1 MPDMMTDIRINP
13 RNLLLLIGLWAC
25 FTFLMLRSR
34 SPPDGDCATA
44 YQPAAAGGQR
54 RASGAA
60 SGSTIIYA
68 ITPTYARPVQ
78 KAELTR

>member
-34 SPPDGDCATA
+34 GSKAGDCAPSQQSA
-44 YQPAAAGGQR
+44 VAAGQQRVSAAATGT
-54 RASGAA
+54 
-60 SGSTIIYA
+60 TIIYA

>member
-34 SPPDGDCATA
+34 GSPAGDCAPNHQSA
-44 YQPAAAGGQR
+44 AVGLQRESAAAT
-54 RASGAA
+54 GA
-60 SGSTIIYA
+60 TIIYA